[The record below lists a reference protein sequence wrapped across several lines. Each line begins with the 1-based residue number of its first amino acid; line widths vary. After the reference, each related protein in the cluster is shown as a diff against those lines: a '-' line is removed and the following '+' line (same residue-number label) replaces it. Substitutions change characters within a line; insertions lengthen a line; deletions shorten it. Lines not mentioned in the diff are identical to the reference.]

1 MSVPQTVHAELV
13 EAQVTHTALR
23 QAQGERSI
31 LLWP

>member
-1 MSVPQTVHAELV
+1 MSAPQTVRAQLV
-13 EAQVTHTALR
+13 EAQVMQTALR